1 MMVER
6 PPEFYFFDTS
16 HPPKLRSAL
25 VVLADQIWTQT
36 LMTAVIAVPNSALI
50 TEVIRFPLECFFP
63 RHFYVPETI
72 VFVGHVVWIWRDRD
86 AILWQM
92 SFMSGEDLVNHTCI
106 HPTVREVL
114 WFAPFIPTYVYVT
127 LLIRYHPWLFW
138 NIFWCI
144 CTPVLS
150 RLAALV
156 GFFIATNTWA
166 FFAGERRVRIVQGV
180 IATVVD
186 FMHSKVVRTCCRA
199 PRPLMY
205 FLFWVFDLI
214 QDGIELFRRRTT
226 QAAILTSRPPE
237 NPEFRRY
244 RHFPLADAKRQIRL
258 LRLHGGLGN
267 IQGTLIN
274 VPLDTT
280 LSYEAISWAWD
291 TPAEQGT
298 NTLLIDGMELGISP
312 NMYRILSLL
321 VPIRDTRLV
330 WIDAICIDQT
340 SRSEKQDQIPLM
352 TKIYASAERVVA
364 FPGEGPLADLAAE
377 FIGDLD
383 LHLATRFSPQM
394 FPHVDRSDHF
404 PYRDRQKAWTAFFQ
418 LVQLRFWTRA
428 WIIQELVVAK
438 SVVIRHGRSEIPFD
452 LLGRVVQA
460 FKAPIQGVIALSAD
474 DILVYSG
481 DYEAGRYGLDF
492 IGRLHF
498 LRQMYH
504 LDANAV
510 AIPMPGPTRDVQR
523 KGMPAFPDLLVECVQ
538 SEATMPHDKV
548 WALCGIVRN
557 AYGKL
562 DFLQPNYAL
571 PKTKIYADTARHVL
585 RTGGTRQFA
594 LFGIAGANKPHDPAS
609 PSWIPD
615 LAQTP
620 QLYPID
626 NAICPYRAGGRSGRS
641 SAITFSPDGTQIS
654 LTAYFLDTV
663 HLVDNNNLHVLDR
676 GHRHT
681 PSDFSPT
688 LLNER
693 MAKFRAWL
701 LNIHRMTVPRSNNA
715 PASGGITLPTPV
727 LRALI
732 HDNDGTNVPASM
744 ETVSDLGVF
753 VSVITSPPFSHPT
766 AATRWEALSDEEI
779 RLRTQRAVQ
788 LISRA
793 TSGRQFA
800 VSKMGRAMV
809 VPGEARAGDAVVV
822 LEGGRVPYLMRG
834 EGEGGRYRLVGE
846 GYVQGVMMG
855 EWWEGGGRGDGRG
868 AGGGRGGGFGLFEG
882 VIEVSFCHRS

>member
-1 MMVER
+1 MLVQR

-36 LMTAVIAVPNSALI
+36 LMTAVIAVPNSAII
-50 TEVIRFPLECFFP
+50 TEVIRFPLEYFFP
-63 RHFYVPETI
+63 RHFYVSETI
-72 VFVGHVVWIWRDRD
+72 VMVGHVVWIWRDRD
-86 AILWQM
+86 TILWQM
-92 SFMSGEDLVNHTCI
+92 SFLSGEDLVNHPCI

-114 WFAPFIPTYVYVT
+114 WFAPFIPTYVSIT
-127 LLIRYHPWLFW
+127 LLVRNQPWLFW
-138 NIFWCI
+138 NIFWWI
-144 CTPVLS
+144 CTPVLR

-180 IATVVD
+180 MATVVD
-186 FMHSKVVRTCCRA
+186 IMHSKVLKTCCRA
-199 PRPLMY
+199 PRPLVY
-205 FLFWVFDLI
+205 LLFWVFDLI
-214 QDGIELFRRRTT
+214 QDGIELFRRRTS
-226 QAAILTSRPPE
+226 QAAILTSRPPK
-237 NPEFRRY
+237 NSEFCRY

-267 IQGTLIN
+267 VQGTLIN
-274 VPLDTT
+274 VPLDNAM
-280 LSYEAISWAWD
+280 SYEAISWAWD

-298 NTLLIDGMELGISP
+298 NTLLIEGMELGISP

-321 VPIRDTRLV
+321 VPIRGTRLL

-340 SRSEKQDQIPLM
+340 SRAEKQDQIPLM
-352 TKIYASAERVVA
+352 TEIYASAERVVA

-377 FIGDLD
+377 SIGDLD

-523 KGMPAFPDLLVECVQ
+523 KAMPAFPDLLVECVQ

-594 LFGIAGANKPHDPAS
+594 LFGIAGANKPHDPSS
-609 PSWIPD
+609 PSWVPD

-641 SAITFSPDGTQIS
+641 SAITFSPDGAQLS
-654 LTAYFLDTV
+654 LTAFFLDTV
-663 HLVDNNNLHVLDR
+663 HLVDNSNPHVLVR
-676 GHRHT
+676 GHRHN
-681 PSDFSPT
+681 PSDFSPA
-688 LLNER
+688 LVDAR

-701 LNIHRMTVPRSNNA
+701 LAIHRMTATRNAA
-715 PASGGITLPTPV
+715 PASGGITLPERV

-732 HDNDGTNVPASM
+732 HDNDGTSVPASV

-753 VSVITSPPFSHPT
+753 VSVVTSSPFSDPT
-766 AATRWEALSDEEI
+766 AATRWDGLSEEEI

-809 VPGEARAGDAVVV
+809 VPGEARAGDAVV
-822 LEGGRVPYLMRG
+822 LL
-834 EGEGGRYRLVGE
+834 EGGRYRLVGE

-855 EWWEGGGRGDGRG
+855 EWWEGEGRGEGR
-868 AGGGRGGGFGLFEG
+868 RFGLFDG
-882 VIEVSFCHRS
+882 LIDLGYCHRSQVPRRLIDLKWDLGS

>member
-1 MMVER
+1 MLVQR

-36 LMTAVIAVPNSALI
+36 LMTAVIAVPNSAII

-63 RHFYVPETI
+63 RHFYVSETI
-72 VFVGHVVWIWRDRD
+72 VMVGHVVWIWRDRD
-86 AILWQM
+86 TILWQM
-92 SFMSGEDLVNHTCI
+92 SFLSGEDLVNHPCI

-114 WFAPFIPTYVYVT
+114 WFAPFIPTYVSIT
-127 LLIRYHPWLFW
+127 LLVRNQPWLFW
-138 NIFWCI
+138 NIFWWI
-144 CTPVLS
+144 CTPVLR

-180 IATVVD
+180 MATVVD
-186 FMHSKVVRTCCRA
+186 IMHSKVLKTCCRA
-199 PRPLMY
+199 PRPLVY
-205 FLFWVFDLI
+205 LLFWLFDFI
-214 QDGIELFRRRTT
+214 QDGIELFRRRTS
-226 QAAILTSRPPE
+226 QAAILTSRPPK
-237 NPEFRRY
+237 NSEFCRY

-267 IQGTLIN
+267 VQGTLIN
-274 VPLDTT
+274 VPLDTAM
-280 LSYEAISWAWD
+280 SYEAISWAWD

-298 NTLLIDGMELGISP
+298 NTLLIEGMELGISP

-321 VPIRDTRLV
+321 VPIRSNRLL

-340 SRSEKQDQIPLM
+340 SRAEKQDQIPLM
-352 TKIYASAERVVA
+352 TEIYASAERVVA

-377 FIGDLD
+377 SIGDLD

-523 KGMPAFPDLLVECVQ
+523 KAMPAFPDLLVECVQ

-594 LFGIAGANKPHDPAS
+594 LFGIAGDNKPHDPSS
-609 PSWIPD
+609 PSWVPD

-626 NAICPYRAGGRSGRS
+626 NAICPYRRPLRTLLCHHLQPRRRPTLSHRLLPRHSPPRRQQQPARPRPRPPPQPLRLLPRSRRRAHGK
-641 SAITFSPDGTQIS
+641 IS
-654 LTAYFLDTV
+654 GLAPRHPPHDRHPQRRPSQWGNHPPRARAPRADPRQRRHQRP
-663 HLVDNNNLHVLDR
+663 HLRGDSLRPRRVCERGHVLAVFGPHGGDEVGWPVGGGDPVEDAAR
-676 GHRHT
+676 G
-681 PSDFSPT
+681 
-688 LLNER
+688 
-693 MAKFRAWL
+693 A
-701 LNIHRMTVPRSNNA
+701 V
-715 PASGGITLPTPV
+715 
-727 LRALI
+727 
-732 HDNDGTNVPASM
+732 
-744 ETVSDLGVF
+744 DL
-753 VSVITSPPFSHPT
+753 
-766 AATRWEALSDEEI
+766 
-779 RLRTQRAVQ
+779 
-788 LISRA
+788 
-793 TSGRQFA
+793 
-800 VSKMGRAMV
+800 
-809 VPGEARAGDAVVV
+809 AGDVGAAVC
-822 LEGGRVPYLMRG
+822 G
-834 EGEGGRYRLVGE
+834 
-846 GYVQGVMMG
+846 Q
-855 EWWEGGGRGDGRG
+855 
-868 AGGGRGGGFGLFEG
+868 
-882 VIEVSFCHRS
+882 